1 MSQEFRNPK
10 FKLSTSGAAID
21 GVCILTNG
29 AHSRTVQLSNPAIS
43 CERRRTD
50 AWACSDTAYAS
61 MKSGFSDF
69 AFRLS
74 ALTPIPSPSMI
85 AHT

>member
-21 GVCILTNG
+21 GVCILTND
-29 AHSRTVQLSNPAIS
+29 SRTVQLSAS
-43 CERRRTD
+43 HFVRATTHRRLGLL
-50 AWACSDTAYAS
+50 DTAYAS

-85 AHT
+85 LYT